1 MVTQPCYRAKGLD
14 PLARQLAINH
24 NFVAK
29 ELPGTQ
35 QLRQLMGHCQFG
47 ARVVHGDCLFIT
59 ISPNPQ
65 MSGLVLRL
73 SRYRASNPYVQHG
86 STTTRKLATR
96 DYPRMEAKRRRLAA
110 VRPSEATSQRHHGEI
125 EADVEVDIPIYDERL
140 SATARDPL
148 AGSVERKGARTTGT
162 NMLAVIARIDVNTAS
177 SHHVTS
183 VGASMKGRHLY
194 QRGGLRKGS
203 GIAICASSR
212 CNRLC
217 TVRKNRIV
225 NMPYNNNHR
234 SAARTLP
241 TSRPVMG
248 SQNSTM
254 LAPTGSQNHPKTSSG
269 KKSAPVHQV

>member
-1 MVTQPCYRAKGLD
+1 MAHAWCTGTASLSQYRPILRCQGWCSD
-14 PLARQLAINH
+14 CRGIGRAILMCSTAALRRGN
-24 NFVAK
+24 
-29 ELPGTQ
+29 LP
-35 QLRQLMGHCQFG
+35 
-47 ARVVHGDCLFIT
+47 
-59 ISPNPQ
+59 
-65 MSGLVLRL
+65 
-73 SRYRASNPYVQHG
+73 
-86 STTTRKLATR
+86 
-96 DYPRMEAKRRRLAA
+96 RLAA

-203 GIAICASSR
+203 GVAICASSR

-217 TVRKNRIV
+217 KVRKIA
-225 NMPYNNNHR
+225 
-234 SAARTLP
+234 S
-241 TSRPVMG
+241 
-248 SQNSTM
+248 
-254 LAPTGSQNHPKTSSG
+254 
-269 KKSAPVHQV
+269 